1 VSNQPVSPVV
11 TLTPAPT
18 LDRTYFVHDLV
29 EGGVNRA
36 DGVNEELAGKG
47 INVSRALRLTGM
59 SAPGVVP
66 IGNADPGVLARTGS
80 IDWLIPLW
88 VDGTLRV
95 STTIVIKDG
104 ATTKINEGPRPLS
117 EEDWTAVVDLT
128 ERAVRDNG
136 AKWLVVAGAL
146 PVSKATGEY
155 VDLTPVF
162 DRMDAMGV
170 KVAIDTSGE
179 PLNIWARSGRP
190 AVMKPNTHEL
200 AAALGRNL
208 LTIGD
213 VIDAGRELC
222 EHGVQVVLCSMGADG
237 LLAITKETALSSRTN
252 PVKVINTV
260 GAGDSTLAGF
270 LSAVTERELGG
281 SEEDYGVGFDVRA
294 GVIRAV
300 QWGAL
305 KVTQS
310 TSGLMSIDNPPEAFV
325 NLTPDRAEVLKEPA
339 TV

>member
-1 VSNQPVSPVV
+1 VSNESSPVV

-47 INVSRALRLTGM
+47 INVSRALRLTGIE
-59 SAPGVVP
+59 APGVVP

-104 ATTKINEGPRPLS
+104 ATTKINEAPRPLS
-117 EEDWTAVVDLT
+117 DEDWNSVIELT
-128 ERAVRDNG
+128 ERTVRQNN

-146 PVSKATGEY
+146 PVSKQTGEY
-155 VDLTPVF
+155 IDLTPVF
-162 DRMDAMGV
+162 DRMDALGV
-170 KVAIDTSGE
+170 RVAIDTSGE
-179 PLNIWARSGRP
+179 PLTTWAKSGRP

-200 AAALGRNL
+200 AAALGRDL

-213 VIDAGRELC
+213 VIEAGRELC
-222 EHGVQVVLCSMGADG
+222 AYGVQVVLASMGADG
-237 LLAITKETALSSRTN
+237 MLAITKESAMSARTN

-270 LSAVTERELGG
+270 LSAVTDHNLGA
-281 SEEDYGVGFDVRA
+281 SDEDYGVGFDVKA
-294 GVIRAV
+294 GVLRAV
-300 QWGAL
+300 QWGAM

-310 TSGLMSIDNPPEAFV
+310 TSGLMSIDNPPEAFL
-325 NLTPDRAEVLKEPA
+325 NANPDPAEILKEPA
-339 TV
+339 RA